1 MNLRR
6 LVDFLRDEI
15 SVEDFLSE
23 INSEVDDYRGGLH
36 KRGASVPL
44 YVTEDNFS
52 YVVGRNDVKRLC
64 ELYMTGALSE
74 WHLQYICNAIELA
87 ASLSTADEKVEDAV
101 FQLASPEINFLLT
114 TETVSSICG
123 EL

>member
-6 LVDFLRDEI
+6 LVDFFRDEI
-15 SVEDFLSE
+15 SVEDFLSG
-23 INSEVDDYRGGLH
+23 IDSEVDDYRSGLH
-36 KRGASVPL
+36 KRGASVPI

-64 ELYMTGALSE
+64 ELYLRDALSE

-87 ASLSTADEKVEDAV
+87 ASLSTADEKVEGVV
-101 FQLASPEINFLLT
+101 FQLASPEVNFPLT
-114 TETVSSICG
+114 METVSAICG